1 MTSYDNIESYIDD
14 SLIIISD
21 DEGQES
27 VLIKVPSQDSLPI
40 MVVRKKARAFFDES
54 SSSSSSSSS
63 SRDLPR
69 GSSIDLSEGSP
80 YSSSEYNSEITDLS
94 YNFIDVT
101 AAAAASAAAAVP
113 ALECTVYEVFDSD
126 VALARRKRTFCQ
138 NVQMWILCRFEY
150 YKRVYIGL
158 DCQPYFCWCCG
169 CLYWGLRRNPTV

>member
-54 SSSSSSSSS
+54 SSSSSSSS
-63 SRDLPR
+63 RDLPR

-101 AAAAASAAAAVP
+101 AAAAVP

-126 VALARRKRTFCQ
+126 VALARRKRTFWQ

-169 CLYWGLRRNPTV
+169 CLYWGLRRNPTVWLFNL